1 LDPEPGNTGDVVRDR
16 SELIP
21 SDEILREALLR
32 AGLEDVC
39 EFLSSVPL
47 ELDVAIAVE
56 GVATAHRHLGEP
68 RLWVVTNRDD

>member
-1 LDPEPGNTGDVVRDR
+1 VVRDR
-16 SELIP
+16 SELLP
-21 SDEILREALLR
+21 SDEIFRETLLR
-32 AGLEDVC
+32 ASLEDVC
-39 EFLSSVPL
+39 EFIRAVPS